1 MADEKKK
8 VFLTGATGFVGGAL
22 ARVLAADETVDLHA
36 LVRPSSD
43 LEGVKELDIS
53 WYVGDITQPKSLR
66 HVFDGADWVIHAA
79 GMLGQAGVAD
89 ATYRQV
95 NTDGVN
101 NVLVEIA
108 NSGGG
113 PRILIVSSFG
123 VLGPFTGQPSDP
135 APDEYTPRA
144 PSNAYERSKAAAE
157 LIARSYSKA
166 GLPVILAR
174 PEFVYGPGDRHVL
187 GLFQAIQRG
196 RFFYVGDG
204 RNTCHPTYIDDCID
218 GLLRCLKL
226 GAPGEIYHIAGPR
239 PITFRELAETIA
251 AELDVPPP
259 RLALPKSLVWLGA
272 AGMEGVA
279 TRLGRSVPL
288 SRSGVAFFSESRWA
302 SIGKAQEE
310 LDYEP
315 QVDIAEGV
323 ARTVAWYREQGLLP
337 VDSIQ

>member
-1 MADEKKK
+1 
-8 VFLTGATGFVGGAL
+8 
-22 ARVLAADETVDLHA
+22 
-36 LVRPSSD
+36 
-43 LEGVKELDIS
+43 
-53 WYVGDITQPKSLR
+53 
-66 HVFDGADWVIHAA
+66 
-79 GMLGQAGVAD
+79 MLGQAGVSD

-101 NVLVEIA
+101 NVLAEIA
-108 NSGGG
+108 DSGGR

-123 VLGPFTGQPSDP
+123 VLGPFTGQPADP
-135 APDEYTPRA
+135 APDETAPPA

-166 GLPVILAR
+166 GLPVIIAR
-174 PEFVYGPGDRHVL
+174 PEFVYGPGDLHVL

-204 RNTCHPTYIDDCID
+204 RNTCHPTYIDDCVD

-226 GAPGEIYHIAGPR
+226 GMPGEVYHIAGPR

-251 AELDVPPP
+251 AELGVPPP

-272 AGMEGVA
+272 AGMESIA

-288 SRSGVAFFSESRWA
+288 SRSGVAFFSESRRA
-302 SIGKAQEE
+302 SIAKAKEQ
-310 LDYEP
+310 LGYDP
-315 QVDIAEGV
+315 QVGITEGV
-323 ARTVAWYREQGLLP
+323 ARSVAWYREQGLLP
-337 VDSIQ
+337 VFGIQ